1 MNKTSSRSHCVFT
14 LRLGLGIGLGIG
26 FGLGLGLPTRI
37 LTLTFTSVTSKSP
50 TDDGLVEC
58 SGKLHM
64 VDLAGSECAKVRA
77 TAVPPPPPPAPP
89 ATRYT

>member
-14 LRLGLGIGLGIG
+14 LRLGLGIALGLG
-26 FGLGLGLPTRI
+26 FGLGLGFPT
-37 LTLTFTSVTSKSP
+37 LTLTLTSVTSKSP

-77 TAVPPPPPPAPP
+77 TAVPSP
-89 ATRYT
+89 

>member
-14 LRLGLGIGLGIG
+14 LRLGLGIALGLG
-26 FGLGLGLPTRI
+26 FGLGLGFPT
-37 LTLTFTSVTSKSP
+37 LTLTLTSVTSKSP

-77 TAVPPPPPPAPP
+77 TAVPPPAPPAPQ
-89 ATRYT
+89 ATR

>member
-14 LRLGLGIGLGIG
+14 L
-26 FGLGLGLPTRI
+26 
-37 LTLTFTSVTSKSP
+37 SVTSKSP
-50 TDDGLVEC
+50 TDDGMVEC

-77 TAVPPPPPPAPP
+77 NPSHFSA
-89 ATRYT
+89 RSHRHHHRRH

>member
-14 LRLGLGIGLGIG
+14 LRLGLGIALGLG
-26 FGLGLGLPTRI
+26 FGLGLGFPT
-37 LTLTFTSVTSKSP
+37 LTLTLTSVTSKSP

-64 VDLAGSECAKVRA
+64 VDLAGSECAKVQA
-77 TAVPPPPPPAPP
+77 TAVPLP
-89 ATRYT
+89 

>member
-14 LRLGLGIGLGIG
+14 LRFGLRIGLGLG
-26 FGLGLGLPTRI
+26 FGLGLGLVTLTI
-37 LTLTFTSVTSKSP
+37 TLTLTLTSVTSKSP

-64 VDLAGSECAKVRA
+64 VDLAG
-77 TAVPPPPPPAPP
+77 
-89 ATRYT
+89 